1 MIRSL
6 LFFTIFTLLLGVAEA
21 GISDSL
27 MQRLPELKGKEKADV
42 LNRLARLN
50 VRNEQEKAFEF
61 GNEAMELSLKLNYQE
76 GVATALLHMST
87 AHYYLSDYTQAIDYL
102 EQSLEIREK
111 MQDSVMINDA
121 LNKIGANYRFIGKYE
136 ESLNYLFRSLRISD
150 LLKDSL
156 KMAGV
161 FNNIGIVYRHLA
173 DFEKALDYYT
183 RSYEIYT
190 RLNHLRGIAQ
200 LSNNIGIIYRWQ
212 GEYEK
217 AMEFYQRSLNIDLK
231 LGNQREVAQSY
242 INIGA
247 MHMHMSDFP
256 KAIDALERALGIS
269 RNINNL
275 DSQST
280 ALMHLGNVFS
290 EMNRY
295 NQAVQYYE
303 EALNIS
309 RMTGN
314 LQRQDQIIIKLAET
328 SRIMGDYRSASNYF
342 TELTQLRD
350 SLHHEQIRARV
361 SEVEEKYEFDKKLQ
375 EIETLKQE
383 NKIQELKL
391 NENRILTYSF
401 AGLTFT
407 MLVIA
412 LLLIQR
418 YRLRT
423 KQQNAELEQKLFRTQ
438 MNPHFIFN
446 SLNAIQSFI
455 YKNDAPE
462 AGKYLSNFAR
472 LIRLVL
478 SNSREEFITLENEIR
493 TLDYYLQL
501 QRLRYNY
508 KFDYNFTIDNA
519 LHKELILIP
528 PMLAQ
533 PFIENSIEHGIQ
545 HISQKGIVDISFM
558 RNGDSII
565 FKIADN
571 GVGINQSKLNTAMKN
586 GKHESLALSITE
598 ERLKLLNRS
607 TPQKIELK
615 IEEINP
621 DNKHAKGTL
630 ITFSI
635 PFRTV
640 KDRKAVYEK
649 HS

>member
-6 LFFTIFTLLLGVAEA
+6 LFFTIFILFFDVAEA
-21 GISDSL
+21 GIRDSL
-27 MQRLPELKGKEKADV
+27 MQRLPDLKGKEKVDV
-42 LNRLARLN
+42 LSRLSRLH
-50 VRNEQEKAFEF
+50 VRSDQEKALEF
-61 GNEAMELSLKLNYQE
+61 GDEALELSRKLNYLE
-76 GVATALLHMST
+76 GVADALLHMST
-87 AHYYLSDYTQAIDYL
+87 AYYYLSDYTQAIDYL
-102 EQSLEIREK
+102 KQSLAIREK

-136 ESLNYLFRSLRISD
+136 ESLNYLFRSLRISE
-150 LLKDSL
+150 LLKDTL
-156 KMAGV
+156 KMAAS
-161 FNNIGIVYRHLA
+161 FNNIGIVYRHLT

-183 RSYEIYT
+183 RAYDIYT
-190 RLNHLRGIAQ
+190 RLNNLHGIAQ
-200 LSNNIGIIYRWQ
+200 LSNNIGVIHRWR
-212 GEYEK
+212 GEYDK
-217 AMEFYQRSLNIDLK
+217 AMEFYQKSLEIDLE

-247 MHMHMSDFP
+247 MYMHMSDLP
-256 KAIDALERALGIS
+256 EAVNALEKSLSIARK
-269 RNINNL
+269 INNL
-275 DSQST
+275 DSQSIS
-280 ALMHLGNVFS
+280 LMHLGNVFV

-295 NQAVQYYE
+295 VQAVQYYE
-303 EALNIS
+303 EALSIS
-309 RMTGN
+309 RTTGN
-314 LQRQDQIIIKLAET
+314 VQRQDQILIKLAET
-328 SRIMGDYRSASNYF
+328 NKVKRNYRNASSYYH
-342 TELTQLRD
+342 ELTLLRD
-350 SLHHEQIRARV
+350 SLHHEQIKARV

-375 EIETLKQE
+375 EIESLKQE

-508 KFDYNFTIDNA
+508 KFDYNFTIDKA

-545 HISQKGIVDISFM
+545 HISQKGIIDISFIL
-558 RNGDSII
+558 NGESII

-621 DNKHAKGTL
+621 DNEHAKGTL
-630 ITFSI
+630 IIFSI
-635 PFRTV
+635 PFRSV
-640 KDRKAVYEK
+640 KDRKAVYVK